1 MLLIILGQE
10 QVLVV
15 IVKLMLTVV
24 LFYKDI
30 ALLNLYNKVV
40 EILKAKILLLQI
52 CGRIQAISVWRDQL
66 FHFRINKNTME
77 IIRYAEVPNH

>member
-1 MLLIILGQE
+1 MVHLLAQMVMKMLLIILGQE

-52 CGRIQAISVWRDQL
+52 CGRIQAISV
-66 FHFRINKNTME
+66 
-77 IIRYAEVPNH
+77 

>member
-1 MLLIILGQE
+1 MVHLLAQTVMKMLLIILGQE

-52 CGRIQAISVWRDQL
+52 CGRIQAISV
-66 FHFRINKNTME
+66 
-77 IIRYAEVPNH
+77 

>member
-1 MLLIILGQE
+1 VLVVHLLALMVIKMLLIILGQE

-40 EILKAKILLLQI
+40 EILKVRILSARTY
-52 CGRIQAISVWRDQL
+52 GGIQVISV
-66 FHFRINKNTME
+66 
-77 IIRYAEVPNH
+77 